1 CRGLIRRN
9 VTRERHD
16 IESGATDAGIQEQ
29 VAHAESSFRCA
40 LRQHRIFQDREHE
53 ARIAARLEPHALE
66 DVGDRRA
73 PGEGGCRAEWNAGEQ
88 LDRPPDAR
96 LLARR
101 GGYATGKNGGPAGT
115 LAAAANRKLP
125 IPPAVWRAIATI
137 ASPAAVTPAGDA
149 LRSGEATCTEKLTF
163 FVVLTSSAAHAPNSG
178 SPPSGESTGPM
189 LRSTPS
195 ATTARSSA
203 CRDRKSVG

>member
-1 CRGLIRRN
+1 LASASVFAPAKAADNNGGDSRP
-9 VTRERHD
+9 T
-16 IESGATDAGIQEQ
+16 ATASD
-29 VAHAESSFRCA
+29 
-40 LRQHRIFQDREHE
+40 
-53 ARIAARLEPHALE
+53 P
-66 DVGDRRA
+66 
-73 PGEGGCRAEWNAGEQ
+73 WW
-88 LDRPPDAR
+88 
-96 LLARR
+96 
-101 GGYATGKNGGPAGT
+101 YATGKNGVPAGT

-203 CRDRKSVG
+203 CRAVSASARARLFIPSKKGCVATRRV